1 MAKKI
6 QEMMGHPDSY
16 EMINERTIKKYNHE
30 NKMWVTMKFNNEEN
44 NADGINH
51 FKELL
56 RQNFIDSFS

>member
-1 MAKKI
+1 MAKI
-6 QEMMGHPDSY
+6 LQEMMGHSDSY

-30 NKMWVTMKFNNEEN
+30 NKMWVTMKFNDEKN
-44 NADGINH
+44 NDDGINR